1 MYVLCNKLDKNYL
14 YWQTYIHQF
23 NQSHITTPQ
32 ISFYH
37 FIRASYCPLASQPL
51 SALVAFSKIV
61 HKLNYAC
68 VFFRH
73 VPSFTRYNHFEIHSC
88 YCRYFFSLLSNIPLY
103 KFIICL
109 SILWLLSIC
118 VVSRS
123 SLLQLLLLLSRFS
136 HVQLCAT
143 PYTAAHSVPRILQA
157 RILEWVAFPSP
168 MHASKKCKW
177 SCSVVSN
184 SSRPHGL

>member
-1 MYVLCNKLDKNYL
+1 MLSLVWFYSFMYVLCNKLDKNYL

-37 FIRASYCPLASQPL
+37 FIRACYCPLASQPL

-103 KFIICL
+103 KFIIY
-109 SILWLLSIC
+109 
-118 VVSRS
+118 
-123 SLLQLLLLLSRFS
+123 QFS
-136 HVQLCAT
+136 DF
-143 PYTAAHSVPRILQA
+143 
-157 RILEWVAFPSP
+157 WAFVLFP
-168 MHASKKCKW
+168 
-177 SCSVVSN
+177 
-184 SSRPHGL
+184 GLHCYNCCCC